1 MNVRLLT
8 ALSVKPDCDLPIG
21 STRRASQLALVLVVD
36 SVASTHRPRASVVS
50 IGRTARRTFTGG
62 RESVDRG
69 ATPRPVWTLLIAA
82 WILHL
87 CGEDVATCAQFTKQH
102 DKSDSKLHF
111 ESPSLISRYVIM
123 ETHLV
128 TSLTFWL
135 HVRHCT

>member
-36 SVASTHRPRASVVS
+36 SVAPADRPRASVVS
-50 IGRTARRTFTGG
+50 IRRTPRRTFTGG
-62 RESVDRG
+62 RESVNRG
-69 ATPRPVWTLLIAA
+69 DAPRPVRTLLVTA
-82 WILHL
+82 WIPHL

-111 ESPSLISRYVIM
+111 DSPSFVSRCVIT
-123 ETHLV
+123 ETLLV
-128 TSLTFWL
+128 TSLTF
-135 HVRHCT
+135 